1 MKTRFSPILKLK
13 ISAMN
18 KIELEI
24 KEVNNLIFAKKQE
37 IEALHRTMGEF
48 APPNTQEYRQ
58 FLAFREILS
67 NLREKIKEENN
78 FLAMLQSRRIDTKKR
93 FDKAKIEYEK
103 INALHLEEVQEL
115 LKMAQRREAKEQD
128 ELAQIKYIAQKR
140 AGGVK

>member
-37 IEALHRTMGEF
+37 IEALHKNISEF
-48 APPNTQEYRQ
+48 APPDTQEYRQ
-58 FLAFREILS
+58 FLAFREMIS
-67 NLREKIKEENN
+67 HLREKIKEENN

-103 INALHLEEVQEL
+103 INALHLDEVQEL

-128 ELAQIKYIAQKR
+128 ELAQIKYITQKR
-140 AGGVK
+140 AGGMK

>member
-24 KEVNNLIFAKKQE
+24 KEVSNLIFAKKQE
-37 IEALHRTMGEF
+37 IDALHKNISEF
-48 APPNTQEYRQ
+48 TPPNTQEYRR
-58 FLAFREILS
+58 FLAFREMIS
-67 NLREKIKEENN
+67 HLREKIKEENN
-78 FLAMLQSRRIDTKKR
+78 FLAMLESRRIDTKKR

-115 LKMAQRREAKEQD
+115 LKIAQRREAKEQD